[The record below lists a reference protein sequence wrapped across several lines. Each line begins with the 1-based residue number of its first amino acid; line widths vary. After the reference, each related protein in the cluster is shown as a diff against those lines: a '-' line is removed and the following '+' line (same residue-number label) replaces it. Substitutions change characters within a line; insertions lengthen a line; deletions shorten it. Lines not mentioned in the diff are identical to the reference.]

1 MNSKLN
7 LLIVDDSLIFT
18 QGLSL
23 LLKQYPETI
32 DQIHIAHNYDNAL
45 NILKSNK
52 IDVCVLDL
60 NFESR
65 EYTGFTIA
73 KKIKE
78 IYPLVKII
86 ILTQQA
92 KVDYHQIL
100 FEDINVDGY
109 LDKQLGI
116 EETLES
122 LQTVMRGEK
131 YIDKNIQN
139 MLDIGKWLDISDR
152 EKEIIHLLSAGLTQ
166 KEIAGKLFIS
176 NRTVETHIKNLT
188 TKIGAKNSVH
198 LVSIYT
204 EYKKGNRENIS

>member
-1 MNSKLN
+1 MKSKIN
-7 LLIVDDSLIFT
+7 ILIVDDSLIFT

-32 DQIHIAHNYDNAL
+32 HQIHVAHDYDTAL

-52 IDVCVLDL
+52 IEVCVLDL

-131 YIDKNIQN
+131 YIDQNIQH

-166 KEIAGKLFIS
+166 KEIANELFIS
-176 NRTVETHIKNLT
+176 NRTVETHVKNLT

-204 EYKKGNRENIS
+204 EYKKGNRENI

>member
-1 MNSKLN
+1 MSTKIN

-23 LLKQYPETI
+23 LLKQYPERI
-32 DQIHIAHNYDNAL
+32 HEIHIAHNYDSTL
-45 NILKSNK
+45 HLLKSNK
-52 IDVCVLDL
+52 IQVCILDL
-60 NFESR
+60 NFESK

-78 IYPLVKII
+78 LHPLVKII

-100 FEDINVDGY
+100 FEDIHVDGY

-131 YIDKNIQN
+131 YIDQNIQN

-152 EKEIIHLLSAGLTQ
+152 EKEIIHLLSNGLTQ
-166 KEIAGKLFIS
+166 KEIASQLFIS
-176 NRTVETHIKNLT
+176 NRTVETHVKNLT

-204 EYKKGNRENIS
+204 EYKKGNRENI